1 MRHKHFGI
9 LLLVLAV
16 AAVLVLTEN
25 GYEYYAA
32 TPSDRAFMAEHKD
45 MRPSGSYSH
54 GLGVLGAVMIA
65 AGVASYSLRK
75 NVKAFW
81 DYGKLSVWLEI
92 HIILCL
98 LGPILIIFHSTFK
111 ASGIAAIS
119 LWTMLAVAASGVI
132 GRYLYVLIPRN
143 TLGAELGTDEIN
155 AEFDGISKT
164 LLQSEEGKK
173 ILGALDSRFA
183 SIERPRTIAQTIQ
196 CYLRL
201 RTMQFETGRWVSHL
215 LKASGMPKQLVHQ
228 LRAAADARA
237 KLLQRA
243 VLLIQVEKFF
253 FYWHAIHFPFAIIM
267 LITFIFHVGVALWLG
282 YTWIF

>member
-1 MRHKHFGI
+1 MRHKYFGI
-9 LLLVLAV
+9 FLLVLTA

-25 GYEYYAA
+25 GREYYEA
-32 TPSDRAFMAEHKD
+32 TPSERAFMPEHKE

-65 AGVASYSLRK
+65 LGVVIYSVRK
-75 NVKAFW
+75 NVKSFW
-81 DYGKLSVWLEI
+81 NYGKLSVWLEV

-98 LGPILIIFHSTFK
+98 LGPILIIYHSTFK

-132 GRYLYVLIPRN
+132 GRFLYVLIPRN
-143 TLGAELGTDEIN
+143 PLGAELGRGEIN
-155 AEFDGISKT
+155 AEFDGISRT

-183 SIERPRTIAQTIQ
+183 EIQRPRTIIQTVR
-196 CYLRL
+196 CYLHL
-201 RTMQFETGRWVSHL
+201 RAIRFETGRWVAHL
-215 LKASGMPKQLVHQ
+215 LKASGMPKDLAHQ

-237 KLLQRA
+237 KLLQRT

-253 FYWHAIHFPFAIIM
+253 FYWHAIHLPFAIIM